1 MAKYTFLLFYEYML
15 DLKNKSYII
24 HLEKY
29 ELQYIMLVDARGVTI
44 NLAHEMRLN
53 TETWFTRMRE
63 YFNILF
69 LRNFQ
74 LQNICLL
81 ITKCS
86 CILKYFN

>member
-1 MAKYTFLLFYEYML
+1 
-15 DLKNKSYII
+15 
-24 HLEKY
+24 
-29 ELQYIMLVDARGVTI
+29 MLVDTRGVKI

-53 TETWFTRMRE
+53 TETYTE
-63 YFNILF
+63 NILILY

-86 CILKYFN
+86 CILKCFN

>member
-63 YFNILF
+63 YF
-69 LRNFQ
+69 
-74 LQNICLL
+74 
-81 ITKCS
+81 
-86 CILKYFN
+86 

>member
-1 MAKYTFLLFYEYML
+1 
-15 DLKNKSYII
+15 
-24 HLEKY
+24 
-29 ELQYIMLVDARGVTI
+29 MLVYARGVTI

-63 YFNILF
+63 YFNTI
-69 LRNFQ
+69 LRNFR

-86 CILKYFN
+86 CILNMLTNLGP